1 MRTQHETQTQTKTLS
16 DASPTRRL
24 SEYEYLFSNMETTFS
39 SPQTRTRTEQQQLQR
54 QRQRATQEQAQN
66 GYVPG
71 FEGYISIAFSV
82 HVPFWELTVDDL
94 EQERLESLVMLFLCS
109 QGVEMVL
116 STDPTTLF
124 PVCPFNDIGSGNDIG
139 NGNGNSNGDKAL
151 TRSAAHAVVD
161 GGDPVVVWNLPKMD
175 TLTLPFRAEELVRDM
190 ATNTTQSVPRA
201 PEAPSSP
208 LQQHYT
214 RLNFTYPVYEW
225 GSEDPSVRDEL
236 QLAFDTS
243 VVETKTLDGLLP
255 WPNAQT
261 APIGE
266 EPYVFWDE
274 PLPDEGLVYDTEIP
288 ELAGTVLR
296 WIGVGLLALN
306 TLVVLCLST
315 GARLHVCRLKKSA
328 ERRLLLLQTGSHDHH
343 PYGGSGY
350 GYGGGHDQQI
360 LDTEEGVSAILM
372 ESKQYALSKR
382 SAFSAAAMAA
392 TTSVPPSPRES
403 SLVALAKQQARER
416 ERDPNHPVGMAL
428 GDSGGGGGGHHSH
441 SHSHSQW
448 FAGKEA
454 TTNALGDYDEDDEE
468 AENMMADLRI
478 LNLSSG
484 EVVVQEA
491 PKGAAAK
498 AKANTKT
505 KTKPATTK
513 TKTTSSSVSSSKNGS
528 TENEKDKSGGVE
540 TLKSVNLSF

>member
-1 MRTQHETQTQTKTLS
+1 MRTQHETQTKTPS

-54 QRQRATQEQAQN
+54 QRATQEQAQN

-82 HVPFWELTVDDL
+82 HIPFWELTVDDL

-124 PVCPFNDIGSGNDIG
+124 PVCPFNDIG
-139 NGNGNSNGDKAL
+139 NGNGNSNEHKAL

-190 ATNTTQSVPRA
+190 ATNTTESVTRA
-201 PEAPSSP
+201 PAAPSSE

-274 PLPDEGLVYDTEIP
+274 PLPDAGLVYDTEIP

-328 ERRLLLLQTGSHDHH
+328 ERRLLLLQTGSHHHHHH
-343 PYGGSGY
+343 PYGRY
-350 GYGGGHDQQI
+350 GGGGHDQQI

-382 SAFSAAAMAA
+382 SSFSAAAMAA
-392 TTSVPPSPRES
+392 TTSVPPSPQES

-416 ERDPNHPVGMAL
+416 ERDPNRPVGMAL
-428 GDSGGGGGGHHSH
+428 GGGGNGGGGGGH
-441 SHSHSQW
+441 HSHSQW

-484 EVVVQEA
+484 EVLVQEA

-498 AKANTKT
+498 AK
-505 KTKPATTK
+505 TKPATTNTNTSTK
-513 TKTTSSSVSSSKNGS
+513 TTTKTTSSVSSSNNGS
-528 TENEKDKSGGVE
+528 TENAEDKSGGVE